1 MYLSDATKPRLQQFL
16 EARQWACV
24 CGGRWLHHVRESL
37 AMNRINVAEL
47 CSAVMDSLEA
57 GRSESVQVPT
67 LTGRFGGEGTR
78 GRGNR
83 SLISL
88 QLSSYTTKTC
98 SEQCFDMLP
107 GFVFGR
113 AKTIS
118 PQP

>member
-16 EARQWACV
+16 EARQRACV

-47 CSAVMDSLEA
+47 CSAVMDSMEA

-67 LTGRFGGEGTR
+67 LTGRFGGEGTQ
-78 GRGNR
+78 GRRNR
-83 SLISL
+83 SLIFCNL
-88 QLSSYTTKTC
+88 LTTVSNSFLNTFWKRRRD
-98 SEQCFDMLP
+98 SFWAGQNYSP
-107 GFVFGR
+107 
-113 AKTIS
+113 